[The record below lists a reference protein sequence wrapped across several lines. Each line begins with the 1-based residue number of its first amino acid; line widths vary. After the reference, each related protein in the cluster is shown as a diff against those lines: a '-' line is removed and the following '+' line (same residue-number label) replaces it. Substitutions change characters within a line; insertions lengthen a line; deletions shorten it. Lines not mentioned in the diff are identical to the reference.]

1 MTLTLSL
8 AYYHRRWKLRIGG
21 ANAFLDAAFFC
32 QYLAS
37 KILGSL
43 IGLSKGRAR
52 IPRST
57 CSLGRASKDFRA
69 QWDGDIEDELIKNLA
84 EDMDSNFTW
93 KDRVT
98 WLCFASG
105 AILLL
110 ILKTARRRLISKERP
125 CRIRWRIERV
135 LTLRQRE
142 GQP

>member
-1 MTLTLSL
+1 MPSLTLPFFVNILRARYLGHSL
-8 AYYHRRWKLRIGG
+8 AYPTVALGFLGALVLWAEHR
-21 ANAFLDAAFFC
+21 
-32 QYLAS
+32 
-37 KILGSL
+37 KISG
-43 IGLSKGRAR
+43 
-52 IPRST
+52 P
-57 CSLGRASKDFRA
+57 
-69 QWDGDIEDELIKNLA
+69 QWGGDIEDELIKNLA